1 MVRSRSRGRKPA
13 KQVEG
18 QEQVKGKGGL
28 LALHSQGKQAYRRRG
43 KHKHHVALPPLV
55 PSICELCV
63 PRALSLHFPLPSLP
77 PTCPS
82 PTRAE
87 VQDSFHSP
95 DQVGLLR

>member
-55 PSICELCV
+55 PSIGELC
-63 PRALSLHFPLPSLP
+63 PQGPLPTL
-77 PTCPS
+77 PS
-82 PTRAE
+82 PLT
-87 VQDSFHSP
+87 SS
-95 DQVGLLR
+95 LLPFPHQG